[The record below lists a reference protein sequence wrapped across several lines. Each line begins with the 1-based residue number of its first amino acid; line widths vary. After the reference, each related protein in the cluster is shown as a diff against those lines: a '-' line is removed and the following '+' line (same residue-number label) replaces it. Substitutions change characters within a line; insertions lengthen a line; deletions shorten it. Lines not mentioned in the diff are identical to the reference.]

1 MNKTSSF
8 HKGIIVLLVIQLI
21 FSIFAPGLA
30 STQASQLQNVQNRAE
45 NLSHLVSSNQNLG
58 KPLKSPQNTTLSVNI
73 LSAPWSVLD
82 SNDPAG
88 TSGET
93 PKVFVVQA
101 EVTNTGAETATD
113 VIVTLDYDNP
123 ANNWILLAGE
133 DPVRTID
140 QLAPDESYYAY
151 WFARYP
157 TIIGTTFQYSVTADA
172 ANADPVT
179 TFDNFYGNPVP
190 GSTVQTKSYIST
202 GNSGVVQTSANVVVG
217 VAFTVTVTYD
227 LGSNPQG
234 LTFSPVGNLDFD
246 PSSYRLLSTQVRFY
260 NDAQTQE
267 TTIPDRLF
275 YNSVAPFAD
284 NADASFTFIAV
295 APENTVLCPYAAVDF
310 NSTDKYD
317 NFYCREDRNTS
328 IPITGSLSL
337 SMTKQVSSSFI
348 EQGQT
353 LDYTIHYTNT
363 GTLPLQFVW
372 IWDEIDITIASI
384 VPGSVTPPPDPN
396 VTTSSLIGWNINNVS
411 VAGQPGSSGTL
422 SFSVLVDGNGND
434 LADNTLL
441 SNSAYFGISDSSL
454 PSTIALTETVE
465 TTIQAPTISISK
477 SDDQTLTVAGSTFTY
492 TLNITNTGSVAASG
506 LVVTDVLPAELT
518 ILGAPNPP
526 AVVSGQ
532 TVVWDSLGPIAA
544 SGGTIALQIPV
555 SLAIT
560 TTDGTVLTNTMTVQY
575 ENPVGGHRF
584 DDEVANDTTTVV
596 APVLSISK
604 SDSPDPV
611 LAGNELVYTLSY
623 DNSGATDATNVTIT
637 DTVPTNTSFQSC
649 DGGITCNESSGL
661 VTWDIGTMAGN
672 SSDVVTLT
680 VLVSDTLAT
689 GTILMN
695 DIYGINSDQ
704 SGFIAGAPETT
715 TVNRDAAIIQ
725 GYAFNDA
732 NGNGVKDMGETTGY
746 NNLTVTLGG
755 TAVPLT
761 TTTTASDGFYSFR
774 LETGG
779 PISVSAPLPGGTFRT
794 TPGQVFLN
802 AALGVTETVNFGYA
816 DNGAGFGVVF
826 GTVFEDSDSDGSQT
840 LGELG
845 LSGVQITGSS
855 AMTTP
860 ISTNNLGQY
869 TLRFNT
875 ATGTTIIETDPTH
888 YVSTTPNEVP
898 LAVVTGASNGS
909 PINFGDFLGIK
920 VAGQVFE
927 DLNVNGSKDLGEGGV
942 AGAGVA
948 AGGLT
953 ITTTS
958 SGVYTIYVPLDNGNP
973 IEIAETDPPGYV
985 STNAIPGTG
994 MTKINANLLT
1004 IAAPISGTV
1013 YSDGDFGD
1021 ALTSNVITITGQVW
1035 DDNGVGGG
1043 GLSNGILDGT
1053 EPGLAGALVE
1063 LSSGLNQTTG
1073 SDGSFLLY
1081 APPGQP
1087 ITVTETNP
1095 GGYVSSNAV
1104 PGNDA
1109 VKIGQDKILVSALS
1123 GGSTSAGNLFGDV
1136 LASSVASIS
1145 GTVFDDSNEN
1155 GQLDGELGIPGV
1167 QVTLHYTNGHTISVN
1182 TDANGD
1188 YEIFAVAPGASVSI
1202 QSHGPGGLYYPTT
1215 PETVYLVPQAPGTYT
1230 GNNFGYSDDGDTAVI
1245 IGIVFDDTNSDGVQ
1259 GFGEL
1264 GLAGAMLTLDGI
1276 NPITTT
1282 GNGLIT
1288 GTFTYAVSQVA
1299 NYALDETNPP
1309 GYRSTTPDNLNVV
1322 VDALGTSYFVEFGDT
1337 NSGATGTVFGTV
1349 FDDMNG
1355 NGLQDLHEPGLPG
1368 VVISMTTGSGILTA
1382 TTKPQ
1387 GQFTYGF
1394 ELDEVGFHTVQEQDP
1409 ALPGY
1414 RSTTPDKVN
1423 VLVELNVS
1431 KIVNFGDTTSGSFST
1446 IMGTVFND
1454 ESSDGD
1460 QDPAELGIMG
1470 VVVSLSNGMTA
1481 TTDFNGNYTFPITE
1495 TGILDVIEAD
1505 PPGYHSTTPNEV
1517 TVDVAALGQV
1527 YLVNFGDNN
1536 NPLLTSIFGTV
1547 FDDQNVNG
1555 QKDATELGLSNVTVA
1570 ITGTFGQQQSL
1581 NELATQLA
1589 TNEWGQYTFLIEET
1603 GVFTVTET
1611 NLPGYV
1617 STNAIPGDVVV
1628 TKLDNDNLRAN
1639 VTALGTDLGNNLFAD
1654 VLASQVITITGEVWN
1669 DNGDGGGVAGDGVRD
1684 VGEPGLAGAFVSLSS
1699 GTNQTTGSSGAYLL
1713 YGPPN
1718 QVITVTESNPVGYLS
1733 TNAIPGNDAVK
1744 VDDDTLVVSAL
1755 SGGSISANNLFGD
1768 ILDANIALIFG
1779 TVFEDSNGNGVQD
1792 AGEIGIPNVE
1802 ITLDG
1807 ILSTTT
1813 DNNGDYFFATDVDG
1827 VHTVVET
1834 DLAGYFSTT
1843 PNEVHVTVV
1852 TGQGESYEVN
1862 FGDAPNESGF
1872 ASILGTVFEDLDG
1885 DGQWDVDELGLANV
1899 TITLD
1904 DVISTTTDQYGSYSF
1919 STMVTGTHKVVESD
1933 PVGYF
1938 STTPNEVHVNV
1949 SLGEDH
1955 LVNFGDAPNG
1965 SGFAAISGTVFEDLD
1980 GDGQWDAD
1988 ELGIAGV
1995 TVTLDGSTVTT
2006 TDANGSYNFSTTVAG
2021 IHEVVETDLPGYFST
2036 TPNSVNVAVALGQGY
2051 AVNFGDALNS
2061 SSFATIFGTVF
2072 EDLNGNG
2079 QQDTSELGIPGVTVT
2094 LDEVVTAVTDQFGNY
2109 SFATTVAGVH
2119 KVVESDPAGYF
2130 STTPNEVHV
2139 TVAPGNSYEVNFGDA
2154 PDDSGFAAVYG
2165 TVFDDV
2171 NMDGVWDVDEVGIS
2185 GVNVDMDGTTAT
2197 TNQYGS
2203 YTMAT
2208 AVAGSHTVVE
2218 TDLPGY
2224 VSTTPNIV
2232 NVTVVLNN
2240 GYQVDFGDVFEI
2252 TCTNDVYEED
2262 DAAAQAGTIGVG
2274 DPAQV
2279 RNFCDDATDWASFT
2293 AEAGQ
2298 TYTVTTSAWGTRA
2311 DTVLALYDT
2320 DGSSLLMANDDYEGT
2335 TDFSSQLVWAA
2346 PADGVYYIQTTNK
2359 AGLTQG
2365 LTEYDLW
2372 IEQMAVPENLTIY
2385 LPFVTKA
2392 STGNA
2397 VAPRSA
2403 KVLFSPE
2410 SPSGEINHM
2419 CSDSYE
2425 IDDTWEEAQAIAWGE
2440 IQTHSFDSNP
2450 ALYAADKDHVWVDLN
2465 VGETV
2470 FFTVT
2475 QTLNTQ
2481 TRLELVDE
2489 TGEIMGVTGST
2500 HLQWTAETAGRY
2512 ILEVSPTN
2520 TQTFGCEDV
2529 VSYDL
2534 TAEVHIPDQPPT
2546 IYLPFVTRP
2555 SN

>member
-8 HKGIIVLLVIQLI
+8 HKSIIVLLVIQLI
-21 FSIFAPGLA
+21 LSIFAPDLA
-30 STQASQLQNVQNRAE
+30 LARTRQLQNQAA
-45 NLSHLVSSNQNLG
+45 NLSHPGSSNHTLSN
-58 KPLKSPQNTTLSVNI
+58 PLESPQNTTLSVNI
-73 LSAPWSVLD
+73 LSAPWTVLD

-93 PKVFVVQA
+93 PKVFIVQA
-101 EVTNTGAETATD
+101 EVTNTGIEAATN
-113 VIVTLDYDNP
+113 VVVTLDYDNP
-123 ANNWILLAGE
+123 ANNWILLGGE
-133 DPVRTID
+133 NPTRTVD
-140 QLAPDESYYAY
+140 QLAPGESYYAY

-157 TIIGTTFQYSVTADA
+157 TIIGATFQYSVTADA
-172 ANADPVT
+172 TNADPVT
-179 TFDNFYGNPVP
+179 TSDNFYGNPVP
-190 GSTVQTKSYIST
+190 GSTVQTRSYIST

-234 LTFSPVGNLDFD
+234 LTFSPAGNLDFD
-246 PSSYRLLSTQVRFY
+246 PGAYRLLSTQVRFY

-267 TTIPDRLF
+267 STVPDRLF
-275 YNSVAPFAD
+275 YNTVPAFAD

-295 APENTVLCPYAAVDF
+295 APENTVLCPYAAVDY

-317 NFYCREDRNTS
+317 NFYCRDDRNTS
-328 IPITGSLSL
+328 IPITGSLSI
-337 SMTKQVSSSFI
+337 SMTKQVSSSFVQ
-348 EQGQT
+348 QGQT

-363 GTLPLQFVW
+363 GTLPLQYVW
-372 IWDEIDITIASI
+372 IWDDIDTSIASI
-384 VPGSVTPPPDPN
+384 VPGSITPTPDPIE
-396 VTTSSLIGWNINNVS
+396 TTNSLIAWNIDNVA
-411 VAGQPGSSGTL
+411 VGGQPGSSGTL
-422 SFSVLVDGNGND
+422 SFSVLIDGNGND
-434 LADNTLL
+434 LPDNTLL
-441 SNSAYFGISDSSL
+441 VNDAHLGINPGSL
-454 PSTIALTETVE
+454 PVVSALDDTTSTTV
-465 TTIQAPTISISK
+465 QAPTVAISK
-477 SDDQTLTVAGSTFTY
+477 SDGQLLAEAGSSFMY

-506 LVVTDVLPAELT
+506 LVITDVIPAELT
-518 ILGAPNPP
+518 VVGPTIPP
-526 AVVSGQ
+526 ATSQVGQ
-532 TVVWDSLGPIAA
+532 TLTWSTLGPIAA
-544 SGGTIALQIPV
+544 SGGTITIQIPV

-560 TTDGTVLTNTMTVQY
+560 TPSGTVLTNTMAIQY
-575 ENPVGGHRF
+575 ENPVGYRF
-584 DDEVANDTTTVV
+584 ANETADDVTTVV
-596 APVLSISK
+596 APTLSISK

-611 LAGNELVYTLSY
+611 LAGNELVYTLHY
-623 DNSGATDATNVTIT
+623 VNTGAADATNVTISDNVPT
-637 DTVPTNTSFQSC
+637 DTTYQAC
-649 DGGITCNESSGL
+649 DGGISCVEAGGV
-661 VTWDIGTMAGN
+661 VTWTIGTVAGN
-672 SSDVVTLT
+672 SSEVVTLT
-680 VLVSDTLAT
+680 VLVSDTLST
-689 GTILMN
+689 GTILVN
-695 DIYGINSDQ
+695 DTYGISSDQ

-732 NGNGVKDMGETTGY
+732 NGNGVKDVGETSGY

-761 TTTTASDGFYSFR
+761 TTTTAGDGFYSFR

-802 AALGVTETVNFGYA
+802 ATLGVTETVNFGYA

-826 GTVFEDSDSDGSQT
+826 GTAFEDADSDGSQA
-840 LGELG
+840 LGEMG
-845 LSGVQITGSS
+845 LSGVQIAGSS

-860 ISTNNLGQY
+860 VSTNNHGQY
-869 TLRFNT
+869 TLRFNA

-898 LAVVTGASNGS
+898 LAVVTGSSNGS
-909 PINFGDFLGIK
+909 PVNFGDFLGIK

-927 DLNVNGSKDLGEGGV
+927 DLNVNGNKDLGEGGV
-942 AGAGVA
+942 AGAGIA
-948 AGGLT
+948 ASGLA

-958 SGVYTIYVPLDNGNP
+958 SGVYTMYISLDNGNP

-985 STNAIPGTG
+985 STNAVPGTG
-994 MTKINANLLT
+994 MTKINTNLLMIT
-1004 IAAPISGTV
+1004 APISGTV

-1021 ALTSNVITITGQVW
+1021 ALASNVITITGQVW
-1035 DDNGVGGG
+1035 DDNGAGGG

-1063 LSSGLNQTTG
+1063 LSSGLSQTTG
-1073 SDGSFLLY
+1073 SDGAFLLY
-1081 APPGQP
+1081 APPGQS

-1095 GGYVSSNAV
+1095 ATYVSTNAV
-1104 PGNDA
+1104 PGNNA
-1109 VKIGQDKILVSALS
+1109 VKLGQDKILVSALS
-1123 GGSTSAGNLFGDV
+1123 GGSTSSGNLFGDV
-1136 LASSVASIS
+1136 LASNVAAIS

-1167 QVTLHYTNGHTISVN
+1167 QVTLHYTNGHAITVT

-1202 QSHGPGGLYYPTT
+1202 QSHGPGGLYYATT
-1215 PETVYLVPQAPGTYT
+1215 PETVYLVPQTPGTYT

-1245 IGIVFDDTNSDGVQ
+1245 TGIVFDDINSDGVQ

-1264 GLAGAMLTLDGI
+1264 GLAGAMLTLDGA

-1355 NGLQDLHEPGLPG
+1355 NGLQDMNEAGLPG
-1368 VVISMTTGSGILTA
+1368 VVISMTVGTGVLTA

-1394 ELDEVGFHTVQEQDP
+1394 ELDEVGFHTVEEQDP

-1414 RSTTPDKVN
+1414 HSTTPDAVN

-1431 KIVNFGDTTSGSFST
+1431 KIVDFGDTANNSFST

-1470 VVVSLSNGMTA
+1470 VVVSLSNGMTT
-1481 TTDFNGNYTFPITE
+1481 TTDLNGNYTFPITE
-1495 TGILDVIEAD
+1495 TGFLDVIETD

-1517 TVDVAALGQV
+1517 TVDVDALGQV

-1555 QKDATELGLSNVTVA
+1555 QKDGTELGLSDVTVA
-1570 ITGTFGQQQSL
+1570 ITGTFGQQQL
-1581 NELATQLA
+1581 NELANQIT
-1589 TNEWGQYTFLIEET
+1589 TNEWGQYTFLIENT
-1603 GVFTVTET
+1603 GVFTVTEAD
-1611 NLPGYV
+1611 LPGYV
-1617 STNAIPGDVVV
+1617 STNAIPDDVAVI
-1628 TKLDNDNLRAN
+1628 KIDNNTLRAN
-1639 VTALGTDLGNNLFAD
+1639 VTTLGTDLGNNLFAD

-1669 DNGDGGGVAGDGVRD
+1669 DNGDGGGIAGDGVRD

-1718 QVITVTESNPVGYLS
+1718 QAITVTESNPVGYLS

-1744 VDDDTLVVSAL
+1744 IDDDTLVVSAL
-1755 SGGSISANNLFGD
+1755 SAGSVSANNLFGD

-1792 AGEIGIPNVE
+1792 SGEIGIPNVE

-1807 ILSTTT
+1807 TLSTTT

-1862 FGDAPNESGF
+1862 FGDAPNGSGF

-1885 DGQWDVDELGLANV
+1885 DGQWDADELGLANI

-1919 STMVTGTHKVVESD
+1919 STLVTGTHKVVESD

-1955 LVNFGDAPNG
+1955 LINFGDAPNG
-1965 SGFAAISGTVFEDLD
+1965 SGFAAILGTVFEDLD

-1995 TVTLDGSTVTT
+1995 TVTLDGSTATT

-2036 TPNSVNVAVALGQGY
+2036 TPNTVNVAVALGQGY
-2051 AVNFGDALNS
+2051 EVNFGDALNS

-2094 LDEVVTAVTDQFGNY
+2094 LDEAATAVTDQFGNY

-2171 NMDGVWDVDEVGIS
+2171 NTDGVWDADEVGIS

-2203 YTMAT
+2203 YTIAT

-2252 TCTNDVYEED
+2252 TCINDVYEED
-2262 DAAAQAGTIGVG
+2262 DAAAQTGTISVD

-2335 TDFSSQLVWAA
+2335 IDFSSQLVWDA
-2346 PADGVYYIQTTNK
+2346 PADGVYFVQTTNK

-2372 IEQMAVPENLTIY
+2372 IEQMAVPENPTIY
-2385 LPFVTKA
+2385 LPFVTRA

-2397 VAPRSA
+2397 TAHRSA

-2440 IQTHSFDSNP
+2440 VQTHSFDSNP

-2465 VGETV
+2465 VDETV

-2475 QTLNTQ
+2475 LTLNTQ
-2481 TRLELVDE
+2481 TQLELVDDS
-2489 TGEIMGVTGST
+2489 GEIMGVTGTT
-2500 HLQWTAETAGRY
+2500 HLQWTAETTGRY

-2534 TAEVHIPDQPPT
+2534 TASVQVPDQAPT
-2546 IYLPFVTRP
+2546 IYLPFVTRS